1 MTCLELKGV
10 SKRYEGAAQ
19 DAVHALD
26 LEIEEGE
33 ILGVVGASGSGKTTL
48 LRLVAGLEAPTTGE
62 LRIGGLK
69 VAGGGT
75 WISYME
81 ALERLAFPLGC
92 LKMRES
98 RLHRQV
104 L

>member
-1 MTCLELKGV
+1 MRNAQRTTISLLPYSVYQNPHFDVVQELQ
-10 SKRYEGAAQ
+10 EGIH
-19 DAVHALD
+19 D
-26 LEIEEGE
+26 
-33 ILGVVGASGSGKTTL
+33 ILA
-48 LRLVAGLEAPTTGE
+48 
-62 LRIGGLK
+62 
-69 VAGGGT
+69 AGGGT